1 MAFFGL
7 FKSAVARDQEARL
20 RFRQGKARI
29 QRFVQQSRQSAERYW
44 QLAQQAYRLADME
57 QLRSLALQFY
67 RARDSVN
74 RWERFL
80 LKMEALEMRRNE
92 VEATGD
98 FVRNMH
104 SLTSSILRNSSATEI
119 ATMQLEVEQAIAK
132 AEEQTELLTE
142 VMDVSGQK
150 ILSSESLTEESLEQ
164 LLKGIV
170 PASNAE
176 GRSSDQGFEELM
188 AKLGT
193 SLEKDVARQV
203 STEELAADR

>member
-7 FKSAVARDQEARL
+7 FKSSAAREHEARL

-44 QLAQQAYRLADME
+44 QLAQQAHRLADME
-57 QLRSLALQFY
+57 QLRSLAQQFY

-104 SLTSSILRNSSATEI
+104 SLTSSILRSSSAAEI
-119 ATMQLEVEQAIAK
+119 ATMQLEVEKAIAK

-150 ILSSESLTEESLEQ
+150 ILSSEALSEESLEQ

-170 PASNAE
+170 PQALAGERASNE
-176 GRSSDQGFEELM
+176 GFEAVM
-188 AKLGT
+188 AKLET
-193 SLEKDVARQV
+193 NLPKDVMREV
-203 STEELAADR
+203 TP

>member
-1 MAFFGL
+1 
-7 FKSAVARDQEARL
+7 
-20 RFRQGKARI
+20 
-29 QRFVQQSRQSAERYW
+29 
-44 QLAQQAYRLADME
+44 
-57 QLRSLALQFY
+57 
-67 RARDSVN
+67 
-74 RWERFL
+74 
-80 LKMEALEMRRNE
+80 
-92 VEATGD
+92 
-98 FVRNMH
+98 MH